1 MPCHESTIVTQ
12 YQMEGVGH
20 LFSITPN
27 KFPNAPAHPL
37 LLMTSQLT
45 SFLCWGNLFNSCI
58 YEKKLFTYPAFKG
71 YSAMGA
77 LFSLFVFS
85 ISLLIWFLGS

>member
-27 KFPNAPAHPL
+27 KFPNAPAHPR

-45 SFLCWGNLFNSCI
+45 SFLCCI